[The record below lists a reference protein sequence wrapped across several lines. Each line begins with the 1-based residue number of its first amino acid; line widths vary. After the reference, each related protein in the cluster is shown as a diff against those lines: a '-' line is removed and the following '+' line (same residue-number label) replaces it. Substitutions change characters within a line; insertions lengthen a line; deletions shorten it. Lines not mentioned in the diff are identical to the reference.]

1 MPLALR
7 RISKILEFRE
17 ILEDF
22 ESFSRAF
29 RELFEDFE
37 EFSRNFRGFRE
48 IKSLCDFH

>member
-22 ESFSRAF
+22 DSFSRISSNF
-29 RELFEDFE
+29 RAIFEDFE
-37 EFSRNFRGFRE
+37 
-48 IKSLCDFH
+48 KLKVCDFQ